1 MTRKSAPRET
11 TTDASGPLVAVC
23 QGHRCAGLRR
33 MTGTA
38 EQAEDLRKVVRGTAG
53 AVLIA
58 SPCLGRCEMAALV
71 AVARRD
77 GPSGHVGPTVW
88 LSEIGRAHV

>member
-1 MTRKSAPRET
+1 MTRKSAPRRT

-38 EQAEDLRKVVRGTAG
+38 EQAEDLQEVVRSTAG
-53 AVLIA
+53 AVLIS
-58 SPCLGRCEMAALV
+58 SPCLGG
-71 AVARRD
+71 ARWSHWSPSHD
-77 GPSGHVGPTVW
+77 GTDPAGAWAPPCG
-88 LSEIGRAHV
+88 